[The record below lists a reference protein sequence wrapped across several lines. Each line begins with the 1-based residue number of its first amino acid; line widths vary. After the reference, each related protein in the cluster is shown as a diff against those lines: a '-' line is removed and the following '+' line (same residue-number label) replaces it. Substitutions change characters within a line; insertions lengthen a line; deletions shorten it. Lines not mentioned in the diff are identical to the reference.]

1 LSHRYLV
8 QDRSTVRFRVPEGP
22 LPLNEDVMSAD
33 TRTSDPN
40 AGIGPARLSTVIRTT
55 WMIAALR
62 ICVLAVVMVI
72 FLGSAGIRE
81 EAGSA
86 ALAILV
92 CAGVFASVSLVI
104 STRGE
109 GSSMPG
115 RGVTLLIDVALVTAW
130 VLATGGGDS
139 EFWTLY
145 LIVIVAV
152 ALRFGIVETVG
163 VALGLAVVNA
173 ALLAQGGGMW
183 TVRLYRPTLL
193 LVAGFAVGV
202 LSLQRVDQRKKCA
215 EMEAIAESKARQL
228 GRERAEVERLRRV
241 DLARTEFVGVAA
253 HELRT
258 PLAAILGVLTT
269 LKDHGAALDDDVRVE
284 LIEGAESQ
292 AERLSRLVEDL
303 LTVTRIQDGVLRLTM
318 TPVDAGDL
326 IADAAR
332 ASGTRER
339 LRSQIVM
346 SGPVVCDADA
356 IVRVLTNLFDN
367 AGKYSPA
374 DSPIVV
380 AVAADQHLARF
391 EVRDAGSG
399 IAEADH
405 EAIFERFRRADESDA
420 PGAGLGLYISR
431 GLVRAHGGELEVGEA
446 SEGGASFSF
455 WLPVV
460 SPGEHELAIR
470 RGAERAAPLAPLP
483 PDVKA
488 VTVSTV
494 RPD

>member
-1 LSHRYLV
+1 
-8 QDRSTVRFRVPEGP
+8 
-22 LPLNEDVMSAD
+22 MSATD
-33 TRTSDPN
+33 TRTNDPD
-40 AGIGPARLSTVIRTT
+40 AGVAPARLSTVLRTKRT
-55 WMIAALR
+55 IAALR

-72 FLGSAGIRE
+72 FLGSAGIRAQ
-81 EAGSA
+81 AGSA
-86 ALAILV
+86 ALVILV
-92 CAGVFASVSLVI
+92 SAGVYAFVSLVI

-109 GSSMPG
+109 GSSVPG
-115 RGVTLLIDVALVTAW
+115 RGVTLVLDVALVTAW
-130 VLATGGGDS
+130 VMATGGGDS

-163 VALGLAVVNA
+163 IALGLAIVNVVV
-173 ALLAQGGGMW
+173 LAQGGGMW

-202 LSLQRVDQRKKCA
+202 LSLQRVDQRQKRA
-215 EMEAIAESKARQL
+215 QMEAIAESTARQL
-228 GRERAEVERLRRV
+228 THERAEVERLRRV

-269 LKDHGAALDDDVRVE
+269 LKEHGAALDDTVRVE

-303 LTVTRIQDGVLRLTM
+303 LTVSRIQDGVLRLAM
-318 TPVDAGDL
+318 TPVEAGDL

-332 ASGTRER
+332 ASGVRER
-339 LRSQIVM
+339 LRTEVERA
-346 SGPVVCDADA
+346 GPVVCDADA

-367 AGKYSPA
+367 ARKYSPQN
-374 DSPIVV
+374 SPIVV
-380 AVAADQHLARF
+380 AITADHHRARF
-391 EVRDAGSG
+391 EVRDAGQG
-399 IAEADH
+399 VAEADRQ
-405 EAIFERFRRADESDA
+405 AIFERFRRADDSGA

-431 GLVRAHGGELEVGEA
+431 GLVRAHGGELQVDEA
-446 SEGGASFSF
+446 PEGGASFSF

-460 SPGEHELAIR
+460 TPGEHEVAIP
-470 RGAERAAPLAPLP
+470 AEGDVEDRAAPLASFP
-483 PDVKA
+483 PDVKP
-488 VTVSTV
+488 VTVSSAP
-494 RPD
+494 PD

>member
-1 LSHRYLV
+1 MSATSTRTNDPDAGVAPAHV
-8 QDRSTVRFRVPEGP
+8 STV
-22 LPLNEDVMSAD
+22 L
-33 TRTSDPN
+33 RTK
-40 AGIGPARLSTVIRTT
+40 RT
-55 WMIAALR
+55 IAALR
-62 ICVLAVVMVI
+62 ICVLAVVVVI
-72 FLGSAGIRE
+72 FLGSAAVRGTTGWG
-81 EAGSA
+81 AM
-86 ALAILV
+86 LILV
-92 CAGVFASVSLVI
+92 CAAVYAFVSLVV

-109 GSSMPG
+109 GSSVPG
-115 RGVTLLIDVALVTAW
+115 RAITLVLDVALVTAW
-130 VLATGGGDS
+130 VMATGGGDS

-163 VALGLAVVNA
+163 IALGLAVVNVVV
-173 ALLAQGGGMW
+173 LAQGDGMW

-202 LSLQRVDQRKKCA
+202 LSLQRVDQRQKRA
-215 EMEAIAESKARQL
+215 EMEAIAESTARQL
-228 GRERAEVERLRRV
+228 GRERAEVERLRKV

-269 LKDHGAALDDDVRVE
+269 LKEHGAALDDTVRVE
-284 LIEGAESQ
+284 LIEGAEGQ

-303 LTVTRIQDGVLRLTM
+303 LTVSRIQDGVLRLAM
-318 TPVDAGDL
+318 APVEAADL

-332 ASGTRER
+332 ASGTRDR
-339 LRSQIVM
+339 LQTDLELD
-346 SGPVVCDADA
+346 GPVVCDADA

-367 AGKYSPA
+367 ARKYSPP

-380 AVAADQHLARF
+380 AVAGDDQRALF
-391 EVRDAGSG
+391 EVRDAGRG
-399 IAEADH
+399 IAEADR
-405 EAIFERFRRADESDA
+405 EAIFERFRRADDSGA

-446 SEGGASFSF
+446 PEGGASFSF

-460 SPGEHELAIR
+460 APGEREVAIR
-470 RGAERAAPLAPLP
+470 PEAERAAPLAAFP
-483 PDVKA
+483 PDVKP
-488 VTVSTV
+488 VTVSPAVT
-494 RPD
+494 D